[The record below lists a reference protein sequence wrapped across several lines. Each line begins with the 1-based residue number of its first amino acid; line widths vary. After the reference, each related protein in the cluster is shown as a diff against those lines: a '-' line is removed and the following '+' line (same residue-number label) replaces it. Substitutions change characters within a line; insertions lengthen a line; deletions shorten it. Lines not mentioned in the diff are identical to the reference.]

1 MLRSLTRI
9 QRDAGVLA
17 NAPIVGSL
25 QGSLLFSSNITP
37 SALGGDETVM
47 GMIGTSVT
55 KKLWLKRLTKN
66 KDRLKHLPLP
76 ALNAKP
82 PQPIT
87 VTYPFSS
94 DRFLQEQYRN
104 PWNQVRVGKLLED
117 LDSLAGNIAFQHC
130 DDERTD
136 TQLPLLVTAS
146 VDAIHLRR
154 RLDLHQDV
162 QVSGQVVWT
171 GKSAMDIRMQLNQE
185 HFKGEPS
192 LVALFTFVARHPL
205 TKKSTQLNALKT
217 QTAEEKQ
224 QFEERQAVADDR
236 KAARNVS
243 ASAQPN
249 GTNAKQKWA
258 EQLLGEARAM
268 IDMPSLTS
276 GNAMLMRDTAMQNT
290 FVCQPQQR
298 NIHGRV
304 FGGFIMRRAYEL
316 AFATAYMF
324 AGQRPTF
331 KEVDE
336 VTFMRPVN
344 VGDLL
349 KFRSCII
356 HTAASASRPNKATIY
371 AEVVASVAQPEQVA
385 SNMSNMLT
393 FVFEVSQDHVADADS
408 RKGSSAASPRTVKR
422 VLPATNEEAQ
432 KIYQFFPG
440 EGG

>member
-1 MLRSLTRI
+1 MLKSLTRI
-9 QRDAGVLA
+9 QRDPGVLA
-17 NAPIVGSL
+17 KAPFVGSCY
-25 QGSLLFSSNITP
+25 GRSNMTP
-37 SALGGDETVM
+37 SALGGNETVM
-47 GMIGTSVT
+47 
-55 KKLWLKRLTKN
+55 
-66 KDRLKHLPLP
+66 

-87 VTYPFSS
+87 LTYPFSS

-171 GKSAMDIRMQLNQE
+171 GKSAMDIRMQLTQE
-185 HFKGEPS
+185 HCQGEPS

-205 TKKSTQLNALKT
+205 TKKSTQLNALKP
-217 QTAEEKQ
+217 QTAEENQ
-224 QFEERQAVADDR
+224 QFEERQAVADAR
-236 KAARNVS
+236 KAARNQCDS
-243 ASAQPN
+243 
-249 GTNAKQKWA
+249 GTDAKQKWA

-336 VTFMRPVN
+336 VTFMRPVD

-356 HTAASASRPNKATIY
+356 HTAASASCPNKATIY

-393 FVFEVSQDHVADADS
+393 FVFEVSQDHVADADT

-432 KIYQFFPG
+432 KVYQFFPG
-440 EGG
+440 QAG